1 MALPKSFI
9 KSSIAPRVGEQD
21 AVAEI
26 SEEGI
31 SEKSDE
37 DRSKSQAVKR
47 VDAIQVDD
55 IDVKIGAMP
64 SG

>member
-1 MALPKSFI
+1 M

-21 AVAEI
+21 AVAEV